1 MIIYYNLKQ
10 QRGIEM
16 NEALQK
22 ALDFFG
28 NKNRLAKAINY
39 PPQNVGKWA
48 SGERSVPFKA
58 AYLIEQATNG
68 EVKKEDLLN

>member
-1 MIIYYNLKQ
+1 
-10 QRGIEM
+10 M

-48 SGERSVPFKA
+48 RGERSVPFKA

-68 EVKKEDLLN
+68 EVKKEELLK

>member
-1 MIIYYNLKQ
+1 
-10 QRGIEM
+10 M

-28 NKNRLAKAINY
+28 NKNRLSKAIDY
-39 PPQNVGKWA
+39 PPHLVGRWA
-48 SGERSVPFKA
+48 NGKQGISFKA

-68 EVKKEDLLN
+68 EVKKEELLK

>member
-1 MIIYYNLKQ
+1 MIVCYNLKQ

-48 SGERSVPFKA
+48 SGERSVQFKA
-58 AYLIEQATNG
+58 AYLIEEATNG
-68 EVKKEDLLN
+68 EVKKEALLK